1 MELAQTEEPIFLDY
15 SLDELLLDLTGIN
28 GEIKQASA
36 AEKKLKAK
44 KRFIEE
50 QIRYAMRQQGIS
62 KAGND
67 SCTVNV
73 KTETH
78 YRPDPESW
86 EEFLAWI
93 YENEYLH
100 LLKRDFNKPHPMQKI
115 TDTLVNILTTP
126 DGKKLT
132 EIHYNRIVKTVKAVV
147 KPPKPEP
154 KQIPS
159 TELKP
164 TPSQTKANPYSR
176 IEAHKSP
183 LLQF

>member
-100 LLKRDFNKPHPMQKI
+100 LLKRDFNSSAVKE
-115 TDTLVNILTTP
+115 LVGHLSEQPGGETVPFVIAS
-126 DGKKLT
+126 DVEKLN
-132 EIHYNRIVKTVKAVV
+132 YR
-147 KPPKPEP
+147 
-154 KQIPS
+154 S
-159 TELKP
+159 
-164 TPSQTKANPYSR
+164 S
-176 IEAHKSP
+176 
-183 LLQF
+183 